1 MHGYDPDT
9 DQHEADWL
17 AAEHDAGSVPEYGYG
32 LRVGI
37 GGKLLH
43 EYSMI
48 RSELPHRMRNDPP
61 DRHVLTTASRD
72 PSSNRRRPRGCGS
85 PYLTAAERQ
94 MRMAAPRRE
103 DLEKQA
109 SSWLTGDRERA
120 GREREGPS

>member
-85 PYLTAAERQ
+85 PLSDGRRAAVADGRS
-94 MRMAAPRRE
+94 AAVA
-103 DLEKQA
+103 D
-109 SSWLTGDRERA
+109 
-120 GREREGPS
+120 GRPAAR